1 MDKLKEV
8 LEEEELIKRIASLP
22 DKESRERVL
31 QAIEDMEKRERIR
44 KRVEE
49 LRMKMKEERLR
60 PIDREVITSARWT
73 KRLAPIFVAIWV
85 FIWLLIAVIVSLP
98 PFILIFVILG
108 VLVAIGLVYFSQK
121 WYDEVVEKYYNK
133 DTKD

>member
-1 MDKLKEV
+1 MDKLREV

-22 DKESRERVL
+22 DKEGRERVL
-31 QAIEDMEKRERIR
+31 KAIEDMEKRERIR

-60 PIDREVITSARWT
+60 PIDRGVITNARWT
-73 KRLAPIFVAIWV
+73 KRFAPIFAI
-85 FIWLLIAVIVSLP
+85 IWLLFVVIFFKPPLP
-98 PFILIFVILG
+98 ILIFP
-108 VLVAIGLVYFSQK
+108 VLVLIVLVYFSRK

-133 DTKD
+133 DTED